1 MAQPSGGGLSG
12 SVSSNVTIAKKGI
25 AISILDELGIS
36 QRENNF
42 QLRTKALAEPLVYA
56 KERAA
61 QVDIM
66 KSRVTATFESVRTD
80 LETSGLPISK
90 ILELAQNAA
99 DATYQT
105 ELAVLEVRFPS
116 GSNDAA
122 QQSAGKNS
130 FPGMSAASK
139 AAPKPRAAP
148 AKPRKS
154 RAKKAAA

>member
-1 MAQPSGGGLSG
+1 MPADASGLSG
-12 SVSSNVTIAKKGI
+12 SVSANTTVAKKGI

-36 QRENNF
+36 QKENNF

-56 KERAA
+56 KERAS
-61 QVDIM
+61 QVDIL
-66 KSRVTATFESVRTD
+66 KGRVTATYDSVRAD
-80 LETSGLPISK
+80 LENSGLAISK
-90 ILELAQNAA
+90 ILDLAKNAA

-130 FPGMSAASK
+130 FPGMAAK
-139 AAPKPRAAP
+139 APPKPRAAP
-148 AKPRKS
+148 KPRKS
-154 RAKKAAA
+154 RAKKAAVA